1 MTRFPLASS
10 RGVLRSLFLLL
21 IFLVV
26 SVLSGGLAS
35 GLVMPAVKAS
45 GSVVDGSVGYFESLP
60 SELEE
65 SPLMQTSVMLA
76 ANGQPIAYF
85 YDENRSEVP
94 LSAVAPVMRQAI
106 VAIEDLRFFSHGG
119 IDARGVVRAFINNE
133 VGRSTQGAS
142 TLTQQYVKNVL
153 LERAIAAGD
162 PVAAH
167 EAVVK
172 NTARKLREMRMA
184 IAVEQRLTKEQILER
199 YLNIA
204 SFGEQTYGVQAA
216 AQQYFGVPASRL
228 NLPQAAMLA
237 GMVQEPT
244 TYDPRLHPQIAR
256 ERRDVVLGRMY
267 QLGMITQPQ
276 YAEAHVAPVEVR
288 GRPLPNGCANAGL
301 YGYFCDYVLTTLMRN
316 PAYAFLGRTPIQR
329 RNAVLRGGFVI
340 RTTLD
345 PRTQVA
351 AARSVSKAVPPA
363 DPSGLAVAAV
373 TVEPGT
379 GRVIAMTENRA
390 YSVTA
395 ARGRT
400 SVNYTT
406 DTDYGGSSGFQTGSS
421 FKPFTL
427 AAWLAKGHKLTD
439 SVDATK
445 RNFPFSAFTACG
457 SHLRAKKPYQPGNA
471 EGHETGR
478 MSVLDATVHSVNVAY
493 VDMESRLDLCDI
505 ADLAQSLGVHLA
517 APERECNQSEAS
529 TDLPTCVPS
538 LTLGVKNIAP
548 LTMAAAYAGFA
559 SGGIYCKPLAIT
571 AITKPGSS
579 PGHAAKVSVPGPT
592 CHRVLGRSVAS
603 GVSTALEQVLVRGTA
618 ANAGPLDP
626 WPSAGKTGTTDGPY
640 DSWFVGYTAQRS
652 TAVWVADPGHVK
664 SGQLDRRRLT
674 GIRVAGHYVG
684 TVYGATIA
692 APTWKQ
698 VMKAAM
704 AGLPAR
710 KLP

>member
-1 MTRFPLASS
+1 MTRRSLVSS

-35 GLVMPAVKAS
+35 GLVMPAVTAS
-45 GSVVDGSVGYFESLP
+45 SAAVDSSVGYFDSLP

-85 YDENRSEVP
+85 YDENRFEVP
-94 LSAVAPVMRQAI
+94 LSSVALVMQRAI
-106 VAIEDLRFFSHGG
+106 IAIEDSRFFTHGG

-216 AQQYFGVPASRL
+216 ARQYFGVPASKL
-228 NLPQAAMLA
+228 DLSQAAMLA

-244 TYDPRLHPQIAR
+244 TYDPRLHPEGAR
-256 ERRDVVLGRMY
+256 ERRDVVLARMY
-267 QLGMITQPQ
+267 QLGMITQAE
-276 YAEAHVAPVEVR
+276 YAKAHATPVVVR
-288 GRPLPNGCANAGL
+288 GRPLPNGCANSGM

-316 PAYAFLGRTPIQR
+316 PAYAFLGKTPTQR

-345 PRTQVA
+345 PRTQVS
-351 AARSVSKAVPPA
+351 AARAVSKAVPPA

-379 GRVIAMTENRA
+379 GRVVAMTENRT

-457 SHLRAKKPYQPGNA
+457 SHLRATKPYQPGNA
-471 EGHETGR
+471 EGHETGK

-505 ADLAQSLGVHLA
+505 ADTAQSLGVHLA
-517 APERECNQSEAS
+517 APERECNQARAS

-559 SGGIYCKPLAIT
+559 SGGIYCEPLAIT
-571 AITKPGSS
+571 VITKPGST
-579 PGHAAKVSVPGPT
+579 PGSAVKIPVPGPT
-592 CHRVLGRSVAS
+592 CRRALERAVAS
-603 GVSTALEQVLVRGTA
+603 GVSTALKQVLARGTA
-618 ANAGPLDP
+618 ANVGPLDP

-664 SGQLDRRRLT
+664 SGLLDRRRLT
-674 GIRVAGHYVG
+674 GVRVAGHYVG

-704 AGLPAR
+704 AGFPAR
-710 KLP
+710 NLP